1 MCKFITDPVEVTDSI
16 ADSKL
21 FTVLLPDM
29 GKSKV

>member
-1 MCKFITDPVEVTDSI
+1 MCKFVTDPVEVTDSI

-21 FTVLLPDM
+21 SVLLPDM